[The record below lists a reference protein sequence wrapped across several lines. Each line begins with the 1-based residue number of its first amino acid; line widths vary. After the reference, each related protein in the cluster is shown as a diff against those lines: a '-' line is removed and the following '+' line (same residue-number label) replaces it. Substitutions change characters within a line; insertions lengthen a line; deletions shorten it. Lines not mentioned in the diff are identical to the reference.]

1 MEKQRLEQPVTQQ
14 QFEKLQNETATK
26 EKLLDIRDTDRAERK
41 NDKNEILGAISE
53 LRKDTFGA
61 ISELK
66 KDIDKDFSDMKWWT
80 IRTFGG
86 LMILASSCIVGAIK
100 LLPTAVQIVEK
111 IPH

>member
-14 QFEKLQNETATK
+14 QFEKLQNETVTK
-26 EKLLDIRDTDRAERK
+26 EKLLDIRDTNRAERK

-53 LRKDTFGA
+53 LR
-61 ISELK
+61 

-86 LMILASSCIVGAIK
+86 LMILASSCIVGA
-100 LLPTAVQIVEK
+100 
-111 IPH
+111 